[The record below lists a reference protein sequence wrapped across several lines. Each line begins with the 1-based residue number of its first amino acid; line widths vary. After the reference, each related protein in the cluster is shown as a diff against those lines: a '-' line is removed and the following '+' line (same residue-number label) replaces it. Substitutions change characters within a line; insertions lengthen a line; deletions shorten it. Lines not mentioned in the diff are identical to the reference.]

1 MVISVVLL
9 GRPLIFFQFFL
20 LKKMKMQI
28 FLYLCNH
35 K

>member
-9 GRPLIFFQFFL
+9 GGPLFFFQFFL
-20 LKKMKMQI
+20 LKKMNMHI
-28 FLYLCNH
+28 FLYLSNH